1 MYIIPR
7 RTRNTRDNLVRPTRK
22 PLHSCD
28 ERTTLTNRATRR
40 NLPKLTTKAHDADLT
55 AEEIDSLKELAKVA
69 KKLLA
74 LTEEPNKESK
84 KKAEEPEDK
93 SDLDEAPDEQ
103 DIEEF
108 GEEEDTEVLNVG
120 DSKKPVINSKKHIGA
135 NLKKRD
141 SIDNASYSEK
151 QVEAFTNF
159 YKSQN

>member
-22 PLHSCD
+22 PLHSRD

-40 NLPKLTTKAHDADLT
+40 GLPKPTKAHDADLT

-84 KKAEEPEDK
+84 KKAEEPEDN
-93 SDLDEAPDEQ
+93 SDLDEAPEEQ

-108 GEEEDTEVLNVG
+108 GEEDTEVLNVG

-141 SIDNASYSEK
+141 SIDNVSYSDK
-151 QVEAFTNF
+151 QIEAFTNF